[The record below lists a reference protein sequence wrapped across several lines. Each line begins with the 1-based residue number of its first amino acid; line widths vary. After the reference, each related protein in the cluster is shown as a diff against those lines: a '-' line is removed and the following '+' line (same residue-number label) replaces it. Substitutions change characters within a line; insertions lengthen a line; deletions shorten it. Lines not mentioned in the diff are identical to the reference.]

1 MTNRTTPD
9 QQRAPAS
16 EPVWERPW
24 SVEEIRKSSQSWS
37 LAADAGLLQF
47 LQEFSQQTISRT
59 HEIKKQV
66 DGLIRETKAT
76 DCRLHN
82 VFNDFL
88 MLSNTQF
95 IENRVYDE
103 EVEEPVLKAET
114 EKAEQEKTREQKEV
128 DLIPK
133 VQEAVNYGLQVLDS
147 AFEQL
152 DIKAGNSDSE
162 EEDANERLE
171 LILEPKDL
179 YIDRPLPY
187 LIGSELFMEQED
199 VGLGELSSEGSVGSG
214 RGSIADSEE
223 ENEEEESD
231 EDFANRS
238 DNDQNRHTAQMSDEE
253 EDDDG
258 CDIFAD
264 SEKEEEDVEDIEEN
278 TRPKRS
284 RPTSFADELAARIKG
299 DAASRMEEEQTT
311 LSPGEV
317 KPRKTFKE
325 KKERRPPSDD
335 EDNLFA
341 PPELTNEDFSPF
353 GSRGGLFSGGKGL
366 FDDEDEESDLFTEAP
381 QHREARASVNGV
393 SSSSKPGK
401 KIPAGAVS
409 VFLGDADVFGATPA
423 PSLKEPQKPD
433 QPTPGKSPYIPAPA
447 GLFDDDDDD
456 DDFFV
461 ASHSKPPKT
470 DKVKSTANIFDDEE
484 RDLFKEKAA
493 TLPEATVDQ
502 TDENKERA
510 EKKVTLP
517 SSKNLKPLS
526 DKKTQKGLF
535 SDEEDSEDLFSSQNV
550 SKPKDA
556 SLQPSKLPTSLSLFD
571 DEDEEDNLFGATAA
585 KKQTSSLLTQSQE
598 KAKPSQ
604 PSKKKAS
611 TLLFSSD
618 EEDQW
623 NITDSQTNSAS
634 DRRSKGELRDSGTT
648 QDQDAKA
655 VKKTSLFEED
665 DEDDLFAI
673 AKDSQKKTQRVSLL
687 FEDDVDSGSSLFGS
701 PPTSVPPATTK
712 KETVPEVPPLLFSD
726 KEEKEAQ
733 FGVKP
738 VDKKVE
744 SAKEPSEFGRTHV
757 VEKSEKEGPLTIST
771 QEAVKHSDLSSS
783 SSPLDKGTKSRTKT
797 VLSLFDE
804 EEDKTED
811 QSSSQAPKK
820 EIGKSPD
827 ADAHPKSTGVFQDE
841 ELLFSHKLQKDNDP
855 DVDLFS
861 STKKNRLLEP
871 SVGSLFGDDEEDD
884 LFSSAKSQP
893 LIPEKKR
900 VVKKDHSVAAFKNQ
914 KHPES
919 TQSIKEKSIWKSE
932 TPQDSPGPAPFKTKE
947 PSPRIWKI
955 QANLAI
961 NPAALL
967 PAVTPQ
973 ISATKPVSPELAFP
987 SSEPGRIQGLESM
1000 PTLPGSGEAGVSFDL
1015 PAQADTL
1022 HSANKSRVKVR
1033 GKRRPQTRAARR
1045 LAAQESS
1052 ETEDMSVPRGSIA
1065 QLADGFISPDGCQP
1079 EPRAASGG
1087 DRSEA
1092 VMAGAMP
1099 TWAGGP
1105 VPFVKSL
1112 GQPPEDDLF
1121 DSGDMFSKGT
1131 GSQATGRRKAK
1142 AKAAESPANLPG
1154 GIQEKSAM
1162 FPALGEA
1169 GSDDDLFQSVKPKPV
1184 KKTNPFPL
1192 LEDEDDLFTDQKS
1205 KKKESKSN
1213 SQQDVLSKAQDIF
1226 EDDIFATE
1234 AIKPL
1239 QKAKEKERTFES
1251 NLFDDNIDI
1260 FADLTVKPKE
1270 KSKRKVE
1277 AKSIFDDDMDD
1288 IFSSG
1293 IQAKTTKPKSRSSQ
1307 AAPEPTSEQKVS
1319 NIFDDPLN
1327 ALGGQ

>member
-1 MTNRTTPD
+1 QMNQTTPD
-9 QQRAPAS
+9 QERAPAS

-24 SVEEIRKSSQSWS
+24 SVEEIRRSSQSWS

-162 EEDANERLE
+162 EDDANERVE

-187 LIGSELFMEQED
+187 LIGSKLFMEQED
-199 VGLGELSSEGSVGSG
+199 VGLGELSSEEGSVGSD

-231 EDFANRS
+231 EDFANHS
-238 DNDQNRHTAQMSDEE
+238 DHDQNQHTAQMSDEE

-264 SEKEEEDVEDIEEN
+264 SEKEEEDIEDLEEN
-278 TRPKRS
+278 SRPKRS

-299 DAASRMEEEQTT
+299 DATNRMEEEQTT
-311 LSPGEV
+311 LSPGET
-317 KPRKTFKE
+317 KPRKTSKE
-325 KKERRPPSDD
+325 KKERKTPSDDD

-341 PPELTNEDFSPF
+341 PPKLTDEDFSPF

-381 QHREARASVNGV
+381 QDREARAPVNEA

-409 VFLGDADVFGATPA
+409 VFLGDTDLFGTASA
-423 PSLKEPQKPD
+423 PSLKEPPKPE
-433 QPTPGKSPYIPAPA
+433 QPTPGKSSYLPASS

-456 DDFFV
+456 DFFA
-461 ASHSKPPKT
+461 ASHSKPSKT

-484 RDLFKEKAA
+484 GDLFKEKVAA
-493 TLPEATVDQ
+493 LPEATVNK
-502 TDENKERA
+502 TDENKARA

-517 SSKNLKPLS
+517 SSKNLKLS
-526 DKKTQKGLF
+526 SETKTHKGLF
-535 SDEEDSEDLFSSQNV
+535 SDEEDSEDLFSSQSVNK
-550 SKPKDA
+550 SKDA
-556 SLQPSKLPTSLSLFD
+556 SPLPSKLPTSVSLFD
-571 DEDEEDNLFGATAA
+571 DEDEEDNLFGATTA

-598 KAKPSQ
+598 KAKPSE

-611 TLLFSSD
+611 ALLFSSD

-623 NITDSQTNSAS
+623 NTTVSQTNSAT
-634 DRRSKGELRDSGTT
+634 DKSKGELRDSVAPQNQEVKT
-648 QDQDAKA
+648 
-655 VKKTSLFEED
+655 VKKTSLFEEE

-673 AKDSQKKTQRVSLL
+673 AKNSQKKTQRVSLL
-687 FEDDVDSGSSLFGS
+687 FEDDGDSGSSLFGS
-701 PPTSVPPATTK
+701 PPPSVPAATKK
-712 KETVPEVPPLLFSD
+712 KETVSEVPPLLFSD
-726 KEEKEAQ
+726 EEEKEAQ
-733 FGVKP
+733 LGVKP
-738 VDKKVE
+738 VAKNVE
-744 SAKEPSEFGRTHV
+744 STKKSSEVERTHV
-757 VEKSEKEGPLTIST
+757 VEESEKEGPLNVST
-771 QEAVKHSDLSSS
+771 QEAAKHSDLFS

-804 EEDKTED
+804 EEDKTEE
-811 QSSSQAPKK
+811 QNSFQAPKK
-820 EIGKSPD
+820 EVGKSPD
-827 ADAHPKSTGVFQDE
+827 PDSRPKSTGVFQDE

-861 STKKNRLLEP
+861 GTKKTKLLEP
-871 SVGSLFGDDEEDD
+871 SGGSLFGDDEEDD
-884 LFSSAKSQP
+884 LFSSAKSHP
-893 LIPEKKR
+893 L
-900 VVKKDHSVAAFKNQ
+900 
-914 KHPES
+914 
-919 TQSIKEKSIWKSE
+919 
-932 TPQDSPGPAPFKTKE
+932 
-947 PSPRIWKI
+947 
-955 QANLAI
+955 ANLAI

-967 PAVTPQ
+967 PAAASQT
-973 ISATKPVSPELAFP
+973 SGMKPVLPELGVP
-987 SSEPGRIQGLESM
+987 SSEPGRIQSLESM

-1045 LAAQESS
+1045 LAAQESG
-1052 ETEDMSVPRGSIA
+1052 EAEDMSIPRGFIT
-1065 QLADGFISPDGCQP
+1065 QLAAGAISPGGRQP
-1079 EPRAASGG
+1079 QPGAAGREGS
-1087 DRSEA
+1087 SEEA
-1092 VMAGAMP
+1092 LAAAAP
-1099 TWAGGP
+1099 TWASGP
-1105 VPFVKSL
+1105 VPGVDRSPFAKPL
-1112 GQPPEDDLF
+1112 GQPREDDLF
-1121 DSGDMFSKGT
+1121 DSGDIFSKGVT
-1131 GSQATGRRKAK
+1131 SQSTGRRKAK
-1142 AKAAESPANLPG
+1142 AKAADSPAPAG
-1154 GIQEKSAM
+1154 GSKERSPM
-1162 FPALGEA
+1162 FPALSEA
-1169 GSDDDLFQSVKPKPV
+1169 GSDDDLFQSVKPKPT
-1184 KKTNPFPL
+1184 KKANPFPL
-1192 LEDEDDLFTDQKS
+1192 LEDEDDLFTDQKG
-1205 KKKESKSN
+1205 KKNESKSN
-1213 SQQDVLSKAQDIF
+1213 GQQDVTSKAQDIF

-1234 AIKPL
+1234 AIKPS
-1239 QKAKEKERTFES
+1239 QKIREKERTFDS

-1270 KSKRKVE
+1270 KSKKKVE

-1293 IQAKTTKPKSRSSQ
+1293 IQAKSTKPKSRSSQ
-1307 AAPEPTSEQKVS
+1307 TVPEPRSEQKVS

-1327 ALGGQ
+1327 AFGGQ

>member
-1 MTNRTTPD
+1 MNQTTPD
-9 QQRAPAS
+9 QERAPAS

-24 SVEEIRKSSQSWS
+24 SVEEIRRSSQSWS

-162 EEDANERLE
+162 EDDANERVE

-187 LIGSELFMEQED
+187 LIGSKLFMEQED
-199 VGLGELSSEGSVGSG
+199 VGLGELSSEGTLLHQLFLLLLTF
-214 RGSIADSEE
+214 I
-223 ENEEEESD
+223 
-231 EDFANRS
+231 
-238 DNDQNRHTAQMSDEE
+238 
-253 EDDDG
+253 
-258 CDIFAD
+258 
-264 SEKEEEDVEDIEEN
+264 
-278 TRPKRS
+278 S

-299 DAASRMEEEQTT
+299 DATNRMEEEQTT
-311 LSPGEV
+311 LSPGET
-317 KPRKTFKE
+317 KPRKTSKE
-325 KKERRPPSDD
+325 KKERKTPSDDD

-341 PPELTNEDFSPF
+341 PPKLTDEDFSPF

-366 FDDEDEESDLFTEAP
+366 FDDEDEEVT
-381 QHREARASVNGV
+381 

-409 VFLGDADVFGATPA
+409 VFLGDTDLFGTASA
-423 PSLKEPQKPD
+423 PSLKEPPKPE
-433 QPTPGKSPYIPAPA
+433 QPTPGKSSYLPASS

-456 DDFFV
+456 DFFA
-461 ASHSKPPKT
+461 ASHSKPSKT

-484 RDLFKEKAA
+484 GDLFKEKVAA
-493 TLPEATVDQ
+493 LPEATVNK
-502 TDENKERA
+502 TDENKARA

-517 SSKNLKPLS
+517 SSKNLKLS
-526 DKKTQKGLF
+526 SETKTHKGLF
-535 SDEEDSEDLFSSQNV
+535 SDEEDSEDLFSSQSVNK
-550 SKPKDA
+550 SKDA
-556 SLQPSKLPTSLSLFD
+556 SPLPSKLPTSVSLFD
-571 DEDEEDNLFGATAA
+571 DEDEEDNLFGATTA

-598 KAKPSQ
+598 KAKPSE

-611 TLLFSSD
+611 ALLFSSD

-623 NITDSQTNSAS
+623 NTTVSQTNSAT
-634 DRRSKGELRDSGTT
+634 DKSKGELRDSVAPQNQEVKT
-648 QDQDAKA
+648 
-655 VKKTSLFEED
+655 VKKTSLFEEE

-673 AKDSQKKTQRVSLL
+673 AKNSQKKTQRVSLL
-687 FEDDVDSGSSLFGS
+687 FEDDGDSGSSLFGS
-701 PPTSVPPATTK
+701 PPPSVPAATKK
-712 KETVPEVPPLLFSD
+712 KETVSEVPPLLFSD
-726 KEEKEAQ
+726 EEEKEAQ
-733 FGVKP
+733 LGVKP
-738 VDKKVE
+738 VAKNVE
-744 SAKEPSEFGRTHV
+744 STKKSSEVERTHV
-757 VEKSEKEGPLTIST
+757 VEESEKEGPLNVST
-771 QEAVKHSDLSSS
+771 QEAAN
-783 SSPLDKGTKSRTKT
+783 RTKT

-804 EEDKTED
+804 EEDKTEE
-811 QSSSQAPKK
+811 QNSFQAPKK
-820 EIGKSPD
+820 EVGKSPD
-827 ADAHPKSTGVFQDE
+827 PDSRPKSTGVFQDE

-861 STKKNRLLEP
+861 GTKKTKLLEP
-871 SVGSLFGDDEEDD
+871 SGGSLFGDDEEDD
-884 LFSSAKSQP
+884 LFSSAKSHP
-893 LIPEKKR
+893 LVPEKKK
-900 VVKKDHSVAAFKNQ
+900 VVKKDHSVSSVKNQ
-914 KHPES
+914 KHPEPS
-919 TQSIKEKSIWKSE
+919 QGIKEKGMWKSE
-932 TPQDSPGPAPFKTKE
+932 TSQDSPGPAPFKTKE
-947 PSPRIWKI
+947 PSSRIWKI

-967 PAVTPQ
+967 PAAASQT
-973 ISATKPVSPELAFP
+973 SGMKPVLPELGVP
-987 SSEPGRIQGLESM
+987 SSEPGRIQSLESM

-1045 LAAQESS
+1045 LAAQESG
-1052 ETEDMSVPRGSIA
+1052 EAEDMSIPRGFIT
-1065 QLADGFISPDGCQP
+1065 QLASGAISPGGRQP
-1079 EPRAASGG
+1079 QPGAAGREGS
-1087 DRSEA
+1087 SEEA
-1092 VMAGAMP
+1092 LAAAAP
-1099 TWAGGP
+1099 TWASGP
-1105 VPFVKSL
+1105 VPGVDRSPFAKPL
-1112 GQPPEDDLF
+1112 GQPREDDLF
-1121 DSGDMFSKGT
+1121 DSGDIFSKGVT
-1131 GSQATGRRKAK
+1131 SQSTGRRKAK
-1142 AKAAESPANLPG
+1142 AKAADRGSKERSP
-1154 GIQEKSAM
+1154 M
-1162 FPALGEA
+1162 FPALSEA
-1169 GSDDDLFQSVKPKPV
+1169 GSNDDLFQSVKPKPT
-1184 KKTNPFPL
+1184 KKANPFPL
-1192 LEDEDDLFTDQKS
+1192 LEDEDDLFTDQKG
-1205 KKKESKSN
+1205 KKNESKSN
-1213 SQQDVLSKAQDIF
+1213 GQQDVTSKAQDIF

-1234 AIKPL
+1234 AIKPS
-1239 QKAKEKERTFES
+1239 QKIREKERTFDS

-1270 KSKRKVE
+1270 KSKKKVE

-1293 IQAKTTKPKSRSSQ
+1293 IQAKSTKPKSRSSQ
-1307 AAPEPTSEQKVS
+1307 TVPEPRSEQKVS

-1327 ALGGQ
+1327 AFGGQ

>member
-1 MTNRTTPD
+1 MNRTTPD
-9 QQRAPAS
+9 QERAAAS

-24 SVEEIRKSSQSWS
+24 SVEEIRRSSQSWS
-37 LAADAGLLQF
+37 LAADAG
-47 LQEFSQQTISRT
+47 
-59 HEIKKQV
+59 
-66 DGLIRETKAT
+66 
-76 DCRLHN
+76 
-82 VFNDFL
+82 
-88 MLSNTQF
+88 
-95 IENRVYDE
+95 RVYDE
-103 EVEEPVLKAET
+103 EVEEPILKAET

-162 EEDANERLE
+162 EDDANERVE

-187 LIGSELFMEQED
+187 LIGSKLFMEQED
-199 VGLGELSSEGSVGSG
+199 VGLGELSSEEGSVGSD
-214 RGSIADSEE
+214 RGSIADSE

-231 EDFANRS
+231 EDFATHS

-264 SEKEEEDVEDIEEN
+264 SEKEEEDIEDIEEN
-278 TRPKRS
+278 TRPKKS

-299 DAASRMEEEQTT
+299 EAASQVEEQI
-311 LSPGEV
+311 LSIGEG
-317 KPRKTFKE
+317 KPRKALKE
-325 KKERRPPSDD
+325 KKDRRTPSDD
-335 EDNLFA
+335 EEDNLFA
-341 PPELTNEDFSPF
+341 PPKLTDEDFSPF

-381 QHREARASVNGV
+381 QDQEARSSVNAV

-409 VFLGDADVFGATPA
+409 VFLGDTDVFGATSV
-423 PSLKEPQKPD
+423 PSLKEPQKPE
-433 QPTPGKSPYIPAPA
+433 QAAPRKSPYPPAPA

-456 DDFFV
+456 DDFF
-461 ASHSKPPKT
+461 AGSSSKPSKT
-470 DKVKSTANIFDDEE
+470 DKVKSTASIFDDEE
-484 RDLFKEKAA
+484 GDLFKEKAA
-493 TLPEATVDQ
+493 ALPEATVNQ
-502 TDENKERA
+502 TDEKKARA
-510 EKKVTLP
+510 EKKVTQP
-517 SSKNLKPLS
+517 SNKSLKPLS
-526 DKKTQKGLF
+526 ETKTQKGLF

-550 SKPKDA
+550 SKSKEA
-556 SLQPSKLPTSLSLFD
+556 SLLPSKLPTSVSLFD

-598 KAKPSQ
+598 KAKPSE
-604 PSKKKAS
+604 PSRKKAS
-611 TLLFSSD
+611 ALLFSSD
-618 EEDQW
+618 EEW
-623 NITDSQTNSAS
+623 NVTDSQMNSTS
-634 DRRSKGELRDSGTT
+634 DNRSKGELRGSGTS
-648 QDQDAKA
+648 QEQEAKA

-665 DEDDLFAI
+665 DEDDLFAV

-687 FEDDVDSGSSLFGS
+687 FEDDADSGSSLFGS
-701 PPTSVPPATTK
+701 PPASVPPATTK
-712 KETVPEVPPLLFSD
+712 RETVPEVPPLLFSD
-726 KEEKEAQ
+726 EEKEAP

-738 VDKKVE
+738 GDKKVDGGRDS
-744 SAKEPSEFGRTHV
+744 SAVGSTHL
-757 VEKSEKEGPLTIST
+757 VEESEKGGPLTVST
-771 QEAVKHSDLSSS
+771 QESVEHSDLFSS

-811 QSSSQAPKK
+811 QNSIHAPKK
-820 EIGKSPD
+820 EVGKGPD
-827 ADAHPKSTGVFQDE
+827 PDTRPKSTGVFQDE

-861 STKKNRLLEP
+861 GTKKTRLLEP
-871 SVGSLFGDDEEDD
+871 SAGSLFGDDEDDD
-884 LFSSAKSQP
+884 LFSPAKSQP
-893 LIPEKKR
+893 LISEKKK
-900 VVKKDHSVAAFKNQ
+900 VVKKDHSVSSVKNQ
-914 KHPES
+914 KHSES
-919 TQSIKEKSIWKSE
+919 TQQGIKEKSTLKPE
-932 TPQDSPGPAPFKTKE
+932 TP
-947 PSPRIWKI
+947 

-967 PAVTPQ
+967 PAAAPQ
-973 ISATKPVSPELAFP
+973 ISGVKPVLPELAFP
-987 SSEPGRIQGLESM
+987 SSEPERIHGLESM
-1000 PTLPGSGEAGVSFDL
+1000 PALPSSGEAGVSFDL

-1045 LAAQESS
+1045 LAAQESD
-1052 ETEDMSVPRGSIA
+1052 EAEDVSVPRRSIA
-1065 QLADGFISPDGCQP
+1065 RLADGDISPGDPQP
-1079 EPRAASGG
+1079 QPRAAGG
-1087 DRSEA
+1087 KDISEEA
-1092 VMAGAMP
+1092 EAAAAP

-1105 VPFVKSL
+1105 VPEVDRSPFAKSL
-1112 GQPPEDDLF
+1112 GQPLEDDIF
-1121 DSGDMFSKGT
+1121 DSGDIFSKGT
-1131 GSQATGRRKAK
+1131 GSQPTGRRKAK
-1142 AKAAESPANLPG
+1142 TKAADGLVNPTG
-1154 GIQEKSAM
+1154 GSKEKSPM
-1162 FPALGEA
+1162 FPSLGEA
-1169 GSDDDLFQSVKPKPV
+1169 GSDDDLFQSVKPKPA

-1192 LEDEDDLFTDQKS
+1192 LEDEDDLFTDQKG
-1205 KKKESKSN
+1205 KKNESKSN
-1213 SQQDVLSKAQDIF
+1213 GQQEAISKAQDIF

-1234 AIKPL
+1234 AIKPS
-1239 QKAKEKERTFES
+1239 QKAREKERTFES

-1270 KSKRKVE
+1270 KSKKKVE

-1307 AAPEPTSEQKVS
+1307 AAPEPRSEQKVS

-1327 ALGGQ
+1327 AFGGQ

>member
-1 MTNRTTPD
+1 MMNGTTPD
-9 QQRAPAS
+9 QERPPVS

-24 SVEEIRKSSQSWS
+24 SVEEIRRSSQSWS

-103 EVEEPVLKAET
+103 EVEEPVLKPEAE
-114 EKAEQEKTREQKEV
+114 KPEQEKTREQKEV

-162 EEDANERLE
+162 EDDANERVE

-187 LIGSELFMEQED
+187 LIGSKLFMEQED
-199 VGLGELSSEGSVGSG
+199 VGLGELSSEEGSVGSD

-231 EDFANRS
+231 EDFANHS

-264 SEKEEEDVEDIEEN
+264 SEKEEEDTEDTEEN
-278 TRPKRS
+278 SRPKKS

-299 DAASRMEEEQTT
+299 DAASRVEEEQTS
-311 LSPGEV
+311 LSPGEA
-317 KPRKTFKE
+317 KPRKTLKE
-325 KKERRPPSDD
+325 KKERKTPSDD
-335 EDNLFA
+335 EEDNLFA
-341 PPELTNEDFSPF
+341 PPKLTDEDFSPF

-366 FDDEDEESDLFTEAP
+366 FDDEDEESDLFMDAP
-381 QHREARASVNGV
+381 QDRGARASVNEA

-409 VFLGDADVFGATPA
+409 VFLGDTDVFGATRA
-423 PSLKEPQKPD
+423 PSLKEAQKPE
-433 QPTPGKSPYIPAPA
+433 QPTPGKSSYLPAPA

-456 DDFFV
+456 DDFFA
-461 ASHSKPPKT
+461 ASRSKPPKT
-470 DKVKSTANIFDDEE
+470 DKVKSTASIFDDEE
-484 RDLFKEKAA
+484 GDLFKEKAA
-493 TLPEATVDQ
+493 ALPEATVSQ

-526 DKKTQKGLF
+526 ETKTHKGLF
-535 SDEEDSEDLFSSQNV
+535 SDEDDSEDLFSSQSV
-550 SKPKDA
+550 SKSKDA
-556 SLQPSKLPTSLSLFD
+556 SLLPSKLPTSVSLFD

-585 KKQTSSLLTQSQE
+585 KKQSSSLLTQSQE
-598 KAKPSQ
+598 KTKPSEL
-604 PSKKKAS
+604 SKKKAS
-611 TLLFSSD
+611 ALLFSSD

-634 DRRSKGELRDSGTT
+634 DKSKGELRDSGTT
-648 QDQDAKA
+648 QDQEIKV
-655 VKKTSLFEED
+655 VKKAGLFEED
-665 DEDDLFAI
+665 NEDDLFAI
-673 AKDSQKKTQRVSLL
+673 AKDSQKKTQRASLL
-687 FEDDVDSGSSLFGS
+687 FEDDCDSGSSLFGS
-701 PPTSVPPATTK
+701 PPASAPPATTK
-712 KETVPEVPPLLFSD
+712 KETVPDVPPLLFSD
-726 KEEKEAQ
+726 EEEKEARL
-733 FGVKP
+733 GVKP
-738 VDKKVE
+738 VAKKAE
-744 SAKEPSEFGRTHV
+744 SAKESSEFGRTSMA
-757 VEKSEKEGPLTIST
+757 EESGKEGSLNVST
-771 QEAVKHSDLSSS
+771 QEAAKHSDLFSA
-783 SSPLDKGTKSRTKT
+783 SSPLDRGAKTRTKT

-811 QSSSQAPKK
+811 QNSFQAPK
-820 EIGKSPD
+820 EEVGKSPD
-827 ADAHPKSTGVFQDE
+827 PNACPKSTGVFQDE

-861 STKKNRLLEP
+861 GTKKTRLLEP
-871 SVGSLFGDDEEDD
+871 SVGSLFGDDEDDD
-884 LFSSAKSQP
+884 LFSSAKSHP
-893 LIPEKKR
+893 L
-900 VVKKDHSVAAFKNQ
+900 
-914 KHPES
+914 
-919 TQSIKEKSIWKSE
+919 
-932 TPQDSPGPAPFKTKE
+932 
-947 PSPRIWKI
+947 
-955 QANLAI
+955 ANLAI

-967 PAVTPQ
+967 PTAAPQ
-973 ISATKPVSPELAFP
+973 ISGMKSVLPELGVP
-987 SSEPGRIQGLESM
+987 SSEPGRIHSLESM

-1022 HSANKSRVKVR
+1022 HSVNKSRVKVR

-1052 ETEDMSVPRGSIA
+1052 EAEDMSIPRGSVA
-1065 QLADGFISPDGCQP
+1065 QLADGVISPDGHQP
-1079 EPRAASGG
+1079 QPRAAGG
-1087 DRSEA
+1087 EDSSEEA
-1092 VMAGAMP
+1092 VAAAIP

-1105 VPFVKSL
+1105 VLGTDRNPFVKSL
-1112 GQPPEDDLF
+1112 GQPLEDDLF
-1121 DSGDMFSKGT
+1121 DSGDIFSKGIA
-1131 GSQATGRRKAK
+1131 SQSTGRRKAK
-1142 AKAAESPANLPG
+1142 VKAADSLANPAG
-1154 GIQEKSAM
+1154 GSKEKSPM
-1162 FPALGEA
+1162 FPALSEA
-1169 GSDDDLFQSVKPKPV
+1169 VSDDDLFQSVKPKPA

-1192 LEDEDDLFTDQKS
+1192 LEDEDDLFTDQKG
-1205 KKKESKSN
+1205 KKNESKSN
-1213 SQQDVLSKAQDIF
+1213 SQQDVITKAQDIF

-1234 AIKPL
+1234 AMKAS
-1239 QKAKEKERTFES
+1239 QKTREKERTFDS

-1270 KSKRKVE
+1270 KSKKKVE

-1307 AAPEPTSEQKVS
+1307 TVPESRSEQKVS

-1327 ALGGQ
+1327 AFGGQ

>member
-1 MTNRTTPD
+1 QMNQTTPD
-9 QQRAPAS
+9 QERAPAS

-24 SVEEIRKSSQSWS
+24 SVEEIRRSSQSWS

-162 EEDANERLE
+162 EDDANERVE

-187 LIGSELFMEQED
+187 LIGSKLFMEQED
-199 VGLGELSSEGSVGSG
+199 VGLGELSSEGTLLHQLFLLLLTF
-214 RGSIADSEE
+214 I
-223 ENEEEESD
+223 
-231 EDFANRS
+231 
-238 DNDQNRHTAQMSDEE
+238 
-253 EDDDG
+253 
-258 CDIFAD
+258 
-264 SEKEEEDVEDIEEN
+264 
-278 TRPKRS
+278 S

-299 DAASRMEEEQTT
+299 DATNRMEEEQTT
-311 LSPGEV
+311 LSPGET
-317 KPRKTFKE
+317 KPRKTSKE
-325 KKERRPPSDD
+325 KKERKTPSDDD

-341 PPELTNEDFSPF
+341 PPKLTDEDFSPF

-366 FDDEDEESDLFTEAP
+366 FDDEDEEVT
-381 QHREARASVNGV
+381 

-409 VFLGDADVFGATPA
+409 VFLGDTDLFGTASA
-423 PSLKEPQKPD
+423 PSLKEPPKPE
-433 QPTPGKSPYIPAPA
+433 QPTPGKSSYLPASS

-456 DDFFV
+456 DFFA
-461 ASHSKPPKT
+461 ASHSKPSKT

-484 RDLFKEKAA
+484 GDLFKEKVAA
-493 TLPEATVDQ
+493 LPEATVNK
-502 TDENKERA
+502 TDENKARA

-517 SSKNLKPLS
+517 SSKNLKLS
-526 DKKTQKGLF
+526 SETKTHKGLF
-535 SDEEDSEDLFSSQNV
+535 SDEEDSEDLFSSQSVNK
-550 SKPKDA
+550 SKDA
-556 SLQPSKLPTSLSLFD
+556 SPLPSKLPTSVSLFD
-571 DEDEEDNLFGATAA
+571 DEDEEDNLFGATTA

-598 KAKPSQ
+598 KAKPSE

-611 TLLFSSD
+611 ALLFSSD

-623 NITDSQTNSAS
+623 NTTVSQTNSAT
-634 DRRSKGELRDSGTT
+634 DKSKGELRDSVAPQNQEVKT
-648 QDQDAKA
+648 
-655 VKKTSLFEED
+655 VKKTSLFEEE

-673 AKDSQKKTQRVSLL
+673 AKNSQKKTQRVSLL
-687 FEDDVDSGSSLFGS
+687 FEDDGDSGSSLFGS
-701 PPTSVPPATTK
+701 PPPSVPAATKK
-712 KETVPEVPPLLFSD
+712 KETVSEVPPLLFSD
-726 KEEKEAQ
+726 EEEKEAQ
-733 FGVKP
+733 LGVKP
-738 VDKKVE
+738 VAKNVE
-744 SAKEPSEFGRTHV
+744 STKKSSEVERTHV
-757 VEKSEKEGPLTIST
+757 VE
-771 QEAVKHSDLSSS
+771 D
-783 SSPLDKGTKSRTKT
+783 RTKT

-804 EEDKTED
+804 EEDKTEE
-811 QSSSQAPKK
+811 QNSFQAPKK
-820 EIGKSPD
+820 EVGKSPD
-827 ADAHPKSTGVFQDE
+827 PDSRPKSTGVFQDE

-861 STKKNRLLEP
+861 GTKKTKLLEP
-871 SVGSLFGDDEEDD
+871 SGGSLFGDDEEDD
-884 LFSSAKSQP
+884 LFSSAKSHP
-893 LIPEKKR
+893 LVPEKKK
-900 VVKKDHSVAAFKNQ
+900 VVKKDHSVSSVKNQ
-914 KHPES
+914 KHPEPS
-919 TQSIKEKSIWKSE
+919 QGIKEKGMWKSE
-932 TPQDSPGPAPFKTKE
+932 TSQDSPGPAPFKTKE
-947 PSPRIWKI
+947 PSSRIWKI

-967 PAVTPQ
+967 PAAASQT
-973 ISATKPVSPELAFP
+973 SGMKPVLPELGVP
-987 SSEPGRIQGLESM
+987 SSEPGRIQSLESM

-1045 LAAQESS
+1045 LAAQESG
-1052 ETEDMSVPRGSIA
+1052 EAEDMSIPRGFIT
-1065 QLADGFISPDGCQP
+1065 QLAAGAISPGGRQP
-1079 EPRAASGG
+1079 QPGAAGREGS
-1087 DRSEA
+1087 SEEA
-1092 VMAGAMP
+1092 LAAAAP
-1099 TWAGGP
+1099 TWASGP
-1105 VPFVKSL
+1105 VPGVDRSPFAKPL
-1112 GQPPEDDLF
+1112 GQPREDDLF
-1121 DSGDMFSKGT
+1121 DSGDIFSKGVT
-1131 GSQATGRRKAK
+1131 SQSTGRRKAK
-1142 AKAAESPANLPG
+1142 AKAERSP
-1154 GIQEKSAM
+1154 M
-1162 FPALGEA
+1162 FPALSEA
-1169 GSDDDLFQSVKPKPV
+1169 GSDDDLFQSVKPKPT
-1184 KKTNPFPL
+1184 KKANPFPL
-1192 LEDEDDLFTDQKS
+1192 LEDEDDLFTDQKG
-1205 KKKESKSN
+1205 KKNESKSN
-1213 SQQDVLSKAQDIF
+1213 GQQDVTSKAQDIF

-1234 AIKPL
+1234 AIKPS
-1239 QKAKEKERTFES
+1239 QKIREKERTFDS

-1270 KSKRKVE
+1270 KSKKKVE

-1293 IQAKTTKPKSRSSQ
+1293 IQAKSTKPKSRSSQ
-1307 AAPEPTSEQKVS
+1307 TVPEPRSEQKVS

-1327 ALGGQ
+1327 AFGGQ